1 MNESVLTWRHIFK
14 LDPDRT
20 IDDQS
25 LERIALSGTDG
36 FIVGGSSGV
45 TYDNTAQL
53 LHRIR
58 QYPIPC
64 VLELSNP
71 QAIVPGFDG
80 YVIPMVLNTAHT
92 DWMIGH
98 HQRAIRDYSSILS
111 WEHVLAEGYII
122 LNANSTVARVTEA
135 LTELE
140 LDDVIAYAQ
149 LADRLLHLPI
159 VYVEYSG
166 TFGDMNLVRRVKT
179 CLQDA
184 RIIYGGGINSLERA
198 QQAMEVADAIVVGN
212 LIYDNINE
220 AIRTVQAKLDEH
232 RL

>member
-1 MNESVLTWRHIFK
+1 MNDSVLTWRHIFK

-36 FIVGGSSGV
+36 IIVGGSSGV

-53 LHRIR
+53 LRRIR
-58 QYPIPC
+58 HYPIPC

-80 YVIPMVLNTAHT
+80 YLIPMVLNTANSE
-92 DWMIGH
+92 WIIGH
-98 HQRAIRDYSSILS
+98 HQKAIRDYSSILS

-122 LNANSTVARVTEA
+122 LNSNSTVAQVTEA
-135 LTELE
+135 HTELD

-149 LADRLLHLPI
+149 LADRLFHIPI
-159 VYVEYSG
+159 VYLEYSG
-166 TFGDMNLVRRVKT
+166 TFGDMDLVRRVKSS
-179 CLQDA
+179 LSSA
-184 RIIYGGGINSLERA
+184 RLIYGGGIHSLKLA
-198 QQAMEVADAIVVGN
+198 QQAMEAADMIVVGN

-220 AIRTVQAKLDEH
+220 AIRTVQAKIVE
-232 RL
+232 R

>member
-1 MNESVLTWRHIFK
+1 MKDSVLTWRHIFK

-36 FIVGGSSGV
+36 IIVGGSSGV
-45 TYDNTAQL
+45 TYDNTTQL
-53 LHRIR
+53 LRRIR
-58 QYPIPC
+58 HYPVSC
-64 VLELSNP
+64 VMELSNP

-80 YVIPMVLNTAHT
+80 YVIPMVLNTANPE
-92 DWMIGH
+92 WIIGH

-122 LNANSTVARVTEA
+122 LNSNSTVAQVTEA
-135 LTELE
+135 RTELDLE
-140 LDDVIAYAQ
+140 DVIAYAQ

-159 VYVEYSG
+159 VYLEYSG

-179 CLQDA
+179 SLNHA
-184 RIIYGGGINSLERA
+184 RLIYGGGIDSIELA
-198 QQAMEVADAIVVGN
+198 QQAMEAADTIVVGN

-220 AIRTVQAKLDEH
+220 AIRTVQAKLD
-232 RL
+232 